1 MPKSIVALR
10 VKEPR
15 PTVEFK
21 LDPWPRKFL
30 YAPSVGQKKKKPK
43 TKLLVAGMGLLV
55 PIYKYAPSHFC
66 WVVNVQESPD
76 LEVSQ
81 QINSLDPLTRAGH
94 LETATKPD
102 FKTFY

>member
-30 YAPSVGQKKKKPK
+30 YAPSVGQKKKKNPK
-43 TKLLVAGMGLLV
+43 
-55 PIYKYAPSHFC
+55 
-66 WVVNVQESPD
+66 Q
-76 LEVSQ
+76 
-81 QINSLDPLTRAGH
+81 NSLWQEWA
-94 LETATKPD
+94 
-102 FKTFY
+102 Y